1 MKKILIVENKC
12 NELKQTQDILK
23 MMFKDKVEI
32 VVLSGNDTGN
42 AGLQQFYDESDII
55 VELGKIIKEN
65 KEANTPVIGIIL
77 DIFLATEEEATL
89 TKGSNYKTNISRD
102 ILNKYGSVSKN
113 GLLTGEND
121 HINFV
126 IVSRFPQ
133 YRFYAKDVSGDE
145 EWAKYYISK
154 RDFYDSDIINKVGEN
169 IRKILCGEKQTSIY
183 GGLDDDGN
191 EN

>member
-1 MKKILIVENKC
+1 MFWKMFENE
-12 NELKQTQDILK
+12 NDIQIED
-23 MMFKDKVEI
+23 F
-32 VVLSGNDTGN
+32 SGNKNTQAD
-42 AGLQQFYDESDII
+42 LQKFYDGPNVM

-65 KEANTPVIGIIL
+65 KEANTPVIGIII

-89 TKGSNYKTNISRD
+89 TKGENYKTDTSRD
-102 ILNKYGSVSKN
+102 ILNKYGSVSEN
-113 GLLTGEND
+113 GLLTVEND

-126 IVSRFPQ
+126 ILSRFPQ
-133 YRFYAKDVSGDE
+133 YRYYAKDVSGDE
-145 EWAKYYISK
+145 GWAKYYISK
-154 RDFYDSDIINKVGEN
+154 RDFYNSKIINKVGEN